1 MDNGIISYS
10 KNFRTGIS
18 HSLADSQ
25 EDENDA
31 HNFITKVM
39 ESLLRVDGVSYAFC
53 HYNGTCPP
61 ARGVGTGA
69 LETRLPFTLY
79 INLF

>member
-39 ESLLRVDGVSYAFC
+39 ESLLRVDGASYAFC

-61 ARGVGTGA
+61 AREWEPVRSKLA
-69 LETRLPFTLY
+69 YLSLC
-79 INLF
+79 I